1 MKNKFSSSLR
11 HGMRHWALMWRN
23 EISRNGTSQISKLCL
38 RRARDWRDGALE
50 MEKLWNNR
58 AYAPDNL

>member
-1 MKNKFSSSLR
+1 
-11 HGMRHWALMWRN
+11 MRHWALMWRN